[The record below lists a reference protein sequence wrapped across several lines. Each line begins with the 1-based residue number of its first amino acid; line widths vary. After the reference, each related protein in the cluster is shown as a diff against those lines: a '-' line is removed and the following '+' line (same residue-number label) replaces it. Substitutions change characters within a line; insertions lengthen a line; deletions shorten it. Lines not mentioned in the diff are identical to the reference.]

1 MTVSDAA
8 LPYSKV
14 SSKKSVKQRFLNDSW
29 YSEDDV
35 GSQFSDGSDVIS
47 DLNNLS
53 RQVDK
58 HRGSY

>member
-1 MTVSDAA
+1 MAVNDAS

-14 SSKKSVKQRFLNDSW
+14 SAKKSIKQRFLNDSW

-35 GSQFSDGSDVIS
+35 GSQFSDGSDVIT

-58 HRGSY
+58 HRGRY